1 MAKAYYYNMKPFF
14 DIPTCPIE
22 NQKIRIL
29 YTDTDSLVLWIRMD
43 DDCEVYKDF
52 VLANKEI
59 FDLSSYTKDHIIFS
73 AILDDNKKAELMKYN
88 AKVVGKFKDELGDKK
103 MYIFLSLRAKSYVF
117 KYISKEQ
124 VIDESSKCKGSIKA
138 PLFDDFE
145 DCLINNK
152 IIDKEQKSIR
162 SDNHKLFIYNTKKR
176 VLIHYDDKRY
186 IESPTSTETLPFGHK
201 KIRIN

>member
-1 MAKAYYYNMKPFF
+1 MARAYYYNMKPFF

-73 AILDDNKKAELMKYN
+73 AIIAFVYSFSISIENFEGQAHILN
-88 AKVVGKFKDELGDKK
+88 A
-103 MYIFLSLRAKSYVF
+103 
-117 KYISKEQ
+117 
-124 VIDESSKCKGSIKA
+124 
-138 PLFDDFE
+138 
-145 DCLINNK
+145 
-152 IIDKEQKSIR
+152 
-162 SDNHKLFIYNTKKR
+162 
-176 VLIHYDDKRY
+176 
-186 IESPTSTETLPFGHK
+186 
-201 KIRIN
+201 